1 MPHAFRN
8 PVPADAARCFDIES
22 TAYDA
27 GSAAP
32 KASIAKR
39 IAQYPAGF
47 LLLEIEGAI
56 VGFINSGCAHQV
68 EMADHDFKDMIGH
81 DPKAPHIVIM
91 SVVVDPKFQG
101 QGLAKA
107 LMQEF
112 IKRAADMKKQTV
124 QLMCREHLIPFYGSF
139 GFRYIRPSA
148 SDHGGVEW
156 HEMTLDLSPTLA
168 R

>member
-1 MPHAFRN
+1 MPHRFRT
-8 PVPADAARCFDIES
+8 PTPKHAARCFEIES
-22 TAYDA
+22 AAYDA
-27 GSAAP
+27 SSAAP
-32 KASIAKR
+32 QASIARR
-39 IAQYPAGF
+39 IAQYPEGF
-47 LLLEIEGAI
+47 LLVELDDTI

-91 SVVVDPKFQG
+91 SVVVDPEFQG

-139 GFRYIRPSA
+139 GFRYIRPSD
-148 SDHGGVEW
+148 SDHGGGQW
-156 HEMTLDLSPTLA
+156 HEMTLDL
-168 R
+168 